1 MVAHCQSGMRGTR
14 TSALIRKINVA
25 FMTLACSLYFLAV
38 LAVGT
43 PLRVQGTLATS
54 VNFQV
59 PDVGLD
65 TNLPLPRYVSLKAK
79 EANVRRGPSLTSRM
93 N

>member
-1 MVAHCQSGMRGTR
+1 
-14 TSALIRKINVA
+14 
-25 FMTLACSLYFLAV
+25 MTLACSLYFLAV

-43 PLRVQGTLATS
+43 PLMVQGTLATS
-54 VNFQV
+54 VNFQA
-59 PDVGLD
+59 PDVGPE
-65 TNLPLPRYVSLKAK
+65 TNLPLPGYVSLKAK